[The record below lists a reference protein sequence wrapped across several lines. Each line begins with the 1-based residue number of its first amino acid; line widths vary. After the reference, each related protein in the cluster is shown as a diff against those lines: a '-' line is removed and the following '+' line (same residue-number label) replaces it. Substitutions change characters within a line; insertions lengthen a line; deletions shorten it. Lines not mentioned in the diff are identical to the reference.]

1 MFGSVNPLIFQNLI
15 SLAVK
20 ESVFNNDLPLCDD
33 LGLRGRIQ
41 TKIQNL
47 QTFTKPENEIQR
59 SQKQEMTKDETR
71 NKKWCNVGYI
81 MCKMYVYLRSKCRQE
96 RE

>member
-47 QTFTKPENEIQR
+47 QTFT
-59 SQKQEMTKDETR
+59 SQKMKFSVQ
-71 NKKWCNVGYI
+71 NKK
-81 MCKMYVYLRSKCRQE
+81 
-96 RE
+96 

>member
-15 SLAVK
+15 NLAVK

-47 QTFTKPENEIQR
+47 QTFN
-59 SQKQEMTKDETR
+59 SQKMKFSVQ
-71 NKKWCNVGYI
+71 NKK
-81 MCKMYVYLRSKCRQE
+81 
-96 RE
+96 

>member
-15 SLAVK
+15 NLAVK

-59 SQKQEMTKDETR
+59 SQKQEMVQCR
-71 NKKWCNVGYI
+71 LYNV
-81 MCKMYVYLRSKCRQE
+81 
-96 RE
+96 